1 MMSNPVLDLEKK
13 LFFFATPGLSIA
25 IALLVLGAVAA
36 LNGSTYIQETMQ
48 RQTQFLDAGTGQLQ
62 EWRRSLVALEDN
74 GGAAPPFQAR
84 PTSIR
89 IPMVLPPAP
98 LADFASGSMD
108 LIPTTTT
115 LTAWSNPGSLFSEY
129 EIANPTVL
137 QIGGF
142 DFTFLAV
149 VILPILM
156 IGASFDIV
164 AGDRERGRARLVA
177 AQAGHVGPSVWKRLI
192 MRNLAI
198 WAVFAVIAIIA
209 GIAVSHT
216 ASAERVT
223 HLLVWLSMTAIYAL
237 FWFAMIAFFSA
248 VLKRSETVAAALFA
262 SWAIFV
268 FAVPAISSAV
278 AEASYPPP
286 SRLAFLSEMREAEA
300 EAKLETAELTAG
312 FLADH
317 PELTVSDAA
326 IPAFY
331 QSNFLANQAVTTRVK
346 PLLERF
352 NQSRRQRAALID
364 KFQYLSPALIINRAL
379 STIAGGDV
387 DRGKAFQEQAR
398 AALEDF
404 TARIGTA
411 VVAKQRISVA
421 EFDEIP
427 TYDYREKSF
436 AVTLSPLILPALY
449 LIVASIVLLSLSV
462 RRLKSP
468 LEKLL

>member
-1 MMSNPVLDLEKK
+1 MMSNPVLELEKK

-36 LNGSTYIQETMQ
+36 LNGSTYIQETLQ
-48 RQTQFLDAGTGQLQ
+48 RQTQFLEAGNTQLQ
-62 EWRRSLVALEDN
+62 EWRQSLVMIEDT
-74 GGAAPPFQAR
+74 GKAASPFQAR

-89 IPMVLPPAP
+89 LPMVLPPAP
-98 LADFASGSMD
+98 LADFASGSME

-115 LTAWSNPGSLFSEY
+115 LTAWSNPGSLFAEY

-137 QIGGF
+137 QVGGF

-177 AQAGHVGPSVWKRLI
+177 AQAGHVGPSVWKRLM

-198 WAVFAVIAIIA
+198 WAVFALIAVIA
-209 GIAVSHT
+209 GLAVSQS
-216 ASAERVT
+216 AGAERLS
-223 HLLVWLSMTAIYAL
+223 HLLVWLSMTAVYAV

-278 AEASYPPP
+278 AEAAYPPP

-300 EAKLETAELTAG
+300 EAKLETADLTAG

-331 QSNFLANQAVTTRVK
+331 QSNFLANQAVTRRVK

-352 NQSRRQRAALID
+352 NQSRRQRSNLID
-364 KFQYLSPALIINRAL
+364 TFQYLSPALIINRAL

-387 DRGKAFQEQAR
+387 ERGKAFQDQAR

-421 EFDEIP
+421 EFDTIP
-427 TYDYREKSF
+427 NYAYQEQSF
-436 AVTLSPLILPALY
+436 ADTLGPLILPSLY
-449 LIVASIVLLSLSV
+449 LILASIVLLGVSI

-468 LEKLL
+468 LETLL